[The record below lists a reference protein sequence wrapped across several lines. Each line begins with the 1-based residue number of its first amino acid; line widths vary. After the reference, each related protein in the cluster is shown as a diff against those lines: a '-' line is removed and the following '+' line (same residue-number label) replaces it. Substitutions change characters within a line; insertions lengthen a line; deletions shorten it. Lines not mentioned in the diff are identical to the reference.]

1 MTGVTHLQVHHPAAV
16 SIFGYQG
23 MPLQHYVIL
32 GNKLSLKWNLFY
44 MIPEGT
50 VIHVES
56 EDMAR
61 RVLKRNEFDP
71 DKIFVITDAMEWK
84 GFPAD
89 KLSLAMSQYNPESR
103 VSKAQIKARAEKRK
117 KEAEKYQKA
126 IQSWNSIDISKY
138 EVGQFLKDHGYDSR
152 TSANTMGF
160 ISDILI
166 SAEVK
171 ISDTTEMRIGIPSDY
186 VDRHNRSCHRYD
198 DQPVQ
203 AV

>member
-1 MTGVTHLQVHHPAAV
+1 MDA
-16 SIFGYQG
+16 IKKR
-23 MPLQHYVIL
+23 L
-32 GNKLSLKWNLFY
+32 GQ
-44 MIPEGT
+44 
-50 VIHVES
+50 
-56 EDMAR
+56 
-61 RVLKRNEFDP
+61 
-71 DKIFVITDAMEWK
+71 IT
-84 GFPAD
+84 
-89 KLSLAMSQYNPESR
+89 ESR

-171 ISDTTEMRIGIPSDY
+171 ISDTTEMKIGIPSDY
-186 VDRHNRSCHRYD
+186 ADIDTIAPAIDMMISLYKRYKNDLNRLKFSIRSNNYFNSGTPKLVFSLHPNLHICGPALLPQFYCAHSSELLH
-198 DQPVQ
+198 P
-203 AV
+203 